1 MKKRVF
7 GRHLSRD
14 IGARRALFRSQVRA
28 LVLFGAIRTTKAKA
42 KAVQG
47 MAEKLVTIAKEG
59 TVINRRRIYA
69 LLGNDRKTTDTLFK
83 LIGPTFLSRSGGY
96 TRIVKLQPRRGD
108 RAELARLEWSEKV
121 QTQDKVQEKAKKGK
135 DAKPQTEKQE
145 KTKK

>member
-28 LVLFGAIRTTKAKA
+28 LVLFGAIKTTKAKA

-47 MAEKLVTIAKEG
+47 TVEKLVTIAKEG
-59 TVINRRRIYA
+59 TVTNRRRIYA

-108 RAELARLEWSEKV
+108 RAEIARLEWSEKISLSE
-121 QTQDKVQEKAKKGK
+121 QSKSKKEKIKEKK
-135 DAKPQTEKQE
+135 
-145 KTKK
+145 